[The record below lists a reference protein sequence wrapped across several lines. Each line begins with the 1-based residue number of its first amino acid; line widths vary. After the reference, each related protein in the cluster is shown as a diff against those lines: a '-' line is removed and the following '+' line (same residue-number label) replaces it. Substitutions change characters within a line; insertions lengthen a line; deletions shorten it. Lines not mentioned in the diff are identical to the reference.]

1 MVVPGIALYH
11 ISVLITTSNLDLTRK
26 KVLTVE

>member
-11 ISVLITTSNLDLTRK
+11 ISVLITSNLDLTRK